1 LKLNRPVPARL
12 VLVVLIFGQ
21 IAPVVLSQNG
31 DTSER
36 FDGFSTQT
44 TATERQREVEFRA
57 VPNAR
62 SAREHLRR
70 LTAEPHV
77 AGTKEDYATA
87 LYVRDQIR
95 SYGLN
100 AELREYEV
108 LLTYPRRPA
117 IVEIVAPRRQR
128 LTVKEAIIP
137 EDASSSNPKIIPLF
151 NGYSSSGNVTAPIVY
166 VNYGLPPD
174 YEALKKVGV
183 DVKGKIALARYGNSF
198 RGVKARVA
206 EQHGAAA
213 LIIYS
218 DPADDGYG
226 QGDVYPK
233 GPWRPASSAQRG
245 SVQYLFEYPGDPL
258 TPGVPSIPGV
268 PRLKV
273 ENATDLTKIP
283 VQPISYGDA
292 RKILEVLRGP
302 VRPRGF
308 QGGLPFAYHVGGTT
322 DVKVH
327 LKTEMDYQTR
337 KIWNVVSV
345 IEGASEPDQWVVMGN
360 HRDAWT
366 FGAVD
371 PNSGT
376 TAMLEVARG
385 FASLLKK
392 GWKPRRSIYLCS
404 WDGEEYGL
412 IGSTEW
418 AEEHAQELRQ
428 KAVAYLNMDAAVSGA
443 NFGASSVPS
452 LWRTIRAVTRDIKDP
467 KTGKSVYQQWQDRF
481 HETRP
486 EMELTEAAAGTDT
499 RIVEARIGA
508 LGSGSDYTP
517 FLQHLGVPSADM
529 SFGGDYGVYHSAYD
543 SFHWMSRFGDP
554 SFEYH
559 VAAAQLW
566 GTLAMRIANGES
578 VPLDYVSYAS
588 QIREFFIES
597 MRTARSRNLASGINE
612 RLMNTAIDEFA
623 IEAARLEKRREE
635 LLQESSKNDE
645 STARKLA
652 RLNEALIAVER
663 AFIDERG
670 LRGRSWYRHQIYAPG
685 YYTGYAAQPLPD
697 FRQALEDRNA
707 LAAGEALDRIVA
719 ALHRAAAVLRKGR
732 D

>member
-1 LKLNRPVPARL
+1 
-12 VLVVLIFGQ
+12 
-21 IAPVVLSQNG
+21 
-31 DTSER
+31 
-36 FDGFSTQT
+36 
-44 TATERQREVEFRA
+44 
-57 VPNAR
+57 
-62 SAREHLRR
+62 
-70 LTAEPHV
+70 
-77 AGTKEDYATA
+77 
-87 LYVRDQIR
+87 
-95 SYGLN
+95 
-100 AELREYEV
+100 
-108 LLTYPRRPA
+108 
-117 IVEIVAPRRQR
+117 
-128 LTVKEAIIP
+128 
-137 EDASSSNPKIIPLF
+137 
-151 NGYSSSGNVTAPIVY
+151 
-166 VNYGLPPD
+166 
-174 YEALKKVGV
+174 
-183 DVKGKIALARYGNSF
+183 
-198 RGVKARVA
+198 
-206 EQHGAAA
+206 
-213 LIIYS
+213 
-218 DPADDGYG
+218 
-226 QGDVYPK
+226 
-233 GPWRPASSAQRG
+233 
-245 SVQYLFEYPGDPL
+245 
-258 TPGVPSIPGV
+258 
-268 PRLKV
+268 
-273 ENATDLTKIP
+273 
-283 VQPISYGDA
+283 
-292 RKILEVLRGP
+292 
-302 VRPRGF
+302 
-308 QGGLPFAYHVGGTT
+308 
-322 DVKVH
+322 
-327 LKTEMDYQTR
+327 
-337 KIWNVVSV
+337 
-345 IEGASEPDQWVVMGN
+345 
-360 HRDAWT
+360 
-366 FGAVD
+366 
-371 PNSGT
+371 
-376 TAMLEVARG
+376 
-385 FASLLKK
+385 
-392 GWKPRRSIYLCS
+392 
-404 WDGEEYGL
+404 
-412 IGSTEW
+412 
-418 AEEHAQELRQ
+418 
-428 KAVAYLNMDAAVSGA
+428 
-443 NFGASSVPS
+443 
-452 LWRTIRAVTRDIKDP
+452 VTRDIKDP